1 MKSQS
6 HRLAEGG
13 RIDRATPLRFT
24 FNGRRFGGFAGDTL
38 ASALVANRVSVVGR
52 SVKYH
57 RPRGIFSAGSE
68 EPNAIVQLETGAHT
82 LANARAT
89 RVELYDGL
97 TATSVNCWP
106 SAEYDFAASLGLFS
120 RLLPAGFYYKT
131 FKWPASLW
139 MTYEAVIRRAAG
151 LGRAPDGPDPD
162 RYDKIN
168 VHCDVLVVGGGSAGL
183 AAALAAGRTGARVI
197 LADEQNEFGGA
208 LLNGHDEIDGAPALD
223 WTAEAVTRLGA
234 MDEVRCLPRT
244 TVFGYYHHNFLAAL
258 ERVTDHLGPQDA
270 GVLPRQRLWRIR
282 AKRVVLATGAIE
294 RPLVFAGNDRPGVM
308 LADAARTY
316 VNRYAARPGRQAV
329 LFANNDGA
337 YRAALDLRA
346 AGLRIAA
353 IVDTRPVPTGDLPA
367 EAESA
372 DIELIAGHAVVATH
386 GRKRLSALE
395 VMALGDGGGRISGA
409 ARRIPCD
416 LLCVSGGWNPTTHLF
431 SQSGGRLR
439 FDAART
445 CFVPSETAQTTRPA
459 GAASGTF
466 ALDDCLVEGRAA
478 GAAAAADTGF
488 RARGRTAKA
497 SGATVT
503 AEEAPGGYGVVPAPG
518 HPEGG
523 PKHFVDL
530 QNDVTAA
537 DIALAAREGYGSVEH
552 LKRYTTLGMGT
563 DQGKTANVAGLAI
576 LARLGGTD
584 VAETGHTTFR
594 SPYTPVTFGAL
605 AGRDVGALSDVVRR
619 TPMHHWHERAGARF
633 EDVGQWRRP
642 WYYRRAGEDMAG
654 AVKRE
659 CLAARHS
666 VGILD
671 ATTLGKIDIQGP
683 DAAELLNRVYTNA
696 WSKLEVGRCRYGL
709 MLNEDG
715 MVMDDGVTARLG
727 QHHYLMTTTTGNA
740 ARVLAWLEEWLQ
752 TEWPE
757 LRVYVASVTEQWATM
772 TLCGPNARRLLAEF
786 IGDVDLAAGAFP
798 FMAWRAATVG
808 GVAARLFRVSFTGE
822 LSFEINVPARY
833 GLGLWTAFM
842 NAGEKYGI
850 TPFGTEAMHV
860 LRAEKGYIIVGQETD
875 GTVTPADLGMDWI
888 VSSKKD
894 FLGRRSLSRSDTAR
908 PDRKQLVGLE
918 TEDAALVLP
927 EGAHVVE
934 NSGQVPPVPM
944 SGHVTSSY
952 YSANLG
958 RSIALAL
965 IKDGRKRMGE
975 NVRVALEDCAAR
987 AVIRDPVFFDVQGG
1001 RLHG

>member
-1 MKSQS
+1 MKGQS
-6 HRLAEGG
+6 HRLSEGG
-13 RIDRATPLRFT
+13 RIDRGRPLRFT
-24 FNGRRFGGFAGDTL
+24 FNGRQYGGYAGDTL
-38 ASALVANRVSVVGR
+38 ASALVANGVSVVGR
-52 SVKYH
+52 SFKYH

-68 EPNAIVQLETGAHT
+68 EPNAIVQVETGAHT

-97 TATSVNCWP
+97 AATSVNCWP
-106 SAEYDFAASLGLFS
+106 SADYDFAAALGLFW
-120 RLLPAGFYYKT
+120 RFLPAGFYYKT

-139 MTYEAVIRRAAG
+139 MTYEAIIRRSAG

-162 RYDKIN
+162 RYDKVN
-168 VHCDVLVVGGGSAGL
+168 VHCDVLVVGGGPAGM

-208 LLNGHDEIDGAPALD
+208 LLAGHDEIDGAPAVDWSTQAAARLD
-223 WTAEAVTRLGA
+223 A

-258 ERVTDHLGPQDA
+258 QRVTDHLGPH
-270 GVLPRQRLWRIR
+270 GSGNLPRQRLWRIR
-282 AKRVVLATGAIE
+282 AKQVVLATGAIE
-294 RPLVFAGNDRPGVM
+294 RPLIFAGNDRPGVM

-316 VNRYAARPGRQAV
+316 VNRYAAKPGRRAV

-346 AGLRIAA
+346 AGVEVAA
-353 IVDTRPVPTGDLPA
+353 IVDTRREPTGDLPA
-367 EAESA
+367 QAESA
-372 DIELIAGHAVVATH
+372 DIELIAGHGVVATH
-386 GRKRLSALE
+386 GRKRLASVE
-395 VMALGDGGGRISGA
+395 VMALSDDGEDVAGE

-416 LLCVSGGWNPTTHLF
+416 LLCVSGGWNPTAHLF

-439 FDAART
+439 FDAAHA
-445 CFVPSETAQTTRPA
+445 CFVPAEAAQPARPA
-459 GAASGTF
+459 GAANGTF
-466 ALDDCLVEGRAA
+466 ALDGCLAEGWAA
-478 GAAAAADTGF
+478 GADAAAGAGL
-488 RARGRTAKA
+488 RARGRAAKAPRATVTPEEA
-497 SGATVT
+497 SGA
-503 AEEAPGGYGVVPAPG
+503 YGAVPAPG

-523 PKHFVDL
+523 PKHFVDV

-537 DIALAAREGYGSVEH
+537 DIALAAREGYASVEH

-576 LARLGGTD
+576 LARLGGAD
-584 VAETGHTTFR
+584 IAGTGHTTFR
-594 SPYTPVTFGAL
+594 PPYTPVTFGAL

-633 EDVGQWRRP
+633 EDVGQWKRP

-654 AVKRE
+654 AVNRE
-659 CLAARHS
+659 CQAARNS

-683 DAAELLNRVYTNA
+683 DAAELLDRVYTNA

-709 MLNEDG
+709 MLGEDG

-727 QHHYLMTTTTGNA
+727 PHHYLMTTTTGNA

-757 LRVYVASVTEQWATM
+757 LKVYAASVTEQWATI
-772 TLCGPNARRLLAEF
+772 TLCGPGARRLLAECTDD
-786 IGDVDLAAGAFP
+786 IDLGVEAFP
-798 FMAWRAATVG
+798 FMAWRNGTVG
-808 GVAARLFRVSFTGE
+808 GVAARVFRVSFTGE

-888 VSSKKD
+888 VSTKKD
-894 FLGRRSLSRSDTAR
+894 FLGRRSLGRADTAR
-908 PDRKQLVGLE
+908 PGRKQLVGLE

-927 EGAHVVE
+927 EGAHIVE
-934 NSGQVPPVPM
+934 NPGAAPPVPM
-944 SGHVTSSY
+944 IGHVTSSY
-952 YSANLG
+952 HSANLG
-958 RSIALAL
+958 HSIALAL
-965 IKDGRKRMGE
+965 VKGGRGRLGE
-975 NVRVALEDCAAR
+975 TVNVALDGGTAR
-987 AVIRDPVFFDVQGG
+987 AVLRDPVFFDAEGS

>member
-1 MKSQS
+1 LKEQS

-13 RIDRATPLRFT
+13 RIDRGRPLRFT
-24 FNGRRFGGFAGDTL
+24 FNGRHYGGYAGDTL
-38 ASALVANRVSVVGR
+38 ASALVANGVSVVGR
-52 SVKYH
+52 GFKYH

-68 EPNAIVQLETGAHT
+68 EPNGVVQVESGAHT

-97 TATSVNCWP
+97 AATSVNCWP
-106 SAEYDFAASLGLFS
+106 SVDYDFAAALGLFS
-120 RLLPAGFYYKT
+120 RFLPAGFIYKT

-139 MTYEAVIRRAAG
+139 MTYESIIRRSAG

-162 RYDKIN
+162 RYDKAN
-168 VHCDVLVVGGGSAGL
+168 VHCDVLVVGGGPAGL

-208 LLNGHDEIDGAPALD
+208 LLSGNDEIDGTPARD
-223 WTAEAVTRLGA
+223 WIGEATAQLEA

-244 TVFGYYHHNFLAAL
+244 TAFGYYHHNFLTAL
-258 ERVTDHLGPQDA
+258 QRVTDHLGPH
-270 GVLPRQRLWRIR
+270 GGGNLPRQRLWRIR
-282 AKRVVLATGAIE
+282 AKQVVLATGAIE
-294 RPLVFAGNDRPGVM
+294 RPLIFAGNDRPGVM

-316 VNRYAARPGRQAV
+316 ANRYAAKPGQRAV

-346 AGLRIAA
+346 AGVEVAA
-353 IVDTRPVPTGDLPA
+353 IIDTRREPTGDLPA
-367 EAESA
+367 QAESSGIA
-372 DIELIAGHAVVATH
+372 LFAGHGVVATH
-386 GRKRLSALE
+386 GRKRLSAID
-395 VMALGDGGGRISGA
+395 VMALGDDGRDVAGE
-409 ARRIPCD
+409 ARSIPCD
-416 LLCVSGGWNPTTHLF
+416 LLCVSGGWNPTAHLF

-439 FDAART
+439 FDADRA
-445 CFVPSETAQTTRPA
+445 CFVPAEAAQEVRTA
-459 GAASGTF
+459 GAANGTF
-466 ALDDCLVEGRAA
+466 SLNGSLAEGWAA
-478 GAAAAADTGF
+478 GADAAASFPTRGHAVKPPSALDTPQ
-488 RARGRTAKA
+488 
-497 SGATVT
+497 
-503 AEEAPGGYGVVPAPG
+503 EAPGAYGAVPAPG

-576 LARLGGTD
+576 LARQGDADIPDGS
-584 VAETGHTTFR
+584 HTTFR
-594 SPYTPVTFGAL
+594 PPYTPVTFGAL

-619 TPMHHWHERAGARF
+619 TPMHHWHKRAGALF
-633 EDVGQWRRP
+633 EDVGQWKRP
-642 WYYRRAGEDMAG
+642 GHYPRDGENMAV
-654 AVKRE
+654 AVNRE
-659 CLAARHS
+659 CLAARTS
-666 VGILD
+666 VGIMD

-683 DAAELLNRVYTNA
+683 DAAKLLDLVYTNA

-709 MLNEDG
+709 MLGEDG

-727 QHHYLMTTTTGNA
+727 PHHYLMTTTTGNA
-740 ARVLAWLEEWLQ
+740 ARVLAWIEEWLQ

-757 LRVYVASVTEQWATM
+757 FKVYATSATEQWATI

-786 IGDVDLAAGAFP
+786 TDDIDLAPEAFP
-798 FMAWRAATVG
+798 FMAWREGTIG
-808 GVAARLFRVSFTGE
+808 GIAARVFRVSFTGE

-842 NAGEKYGI
+842 NAGEKYAI

-888 VSSKKD
+888 ISTKKD
-894 FLGRRSLSRSDTAR
+894 FLGRRSLARADTAR
-908 PDRKQLVGLE
+908 AGRKQLVGLE

-934 NSGQVPPVPM
+934 NPDAAPPVPM
-944 SGHVTSSY
+944 IGHVSSSY
-952 YSANLG
+952 YSANLE

-965 IKDGRKRMGE
+965 VKEGRGRLGE
-975 NVRVALEDCAAR
+975 TVHVSLEGGAAR
-987 AVIRDPVFFDVQGG
+987 AVIHDPVFFDADGS

>member
-1 MKSQS
+1 MKGQS
-6 HRLAEGG
+6 HRLPEGG
-13 RIDRATPLRFT
+13 RIDRGRPLRFT
-24 FNGRRFGGFAGDTL
+24 FNGRQYGGFAGDTL
-38 ASALVANRVSVVGR
+38 ASALLANRVSVVGR
-52 SVKYH
+52 GFKYH

-68 EPNAIVQLETGAHT
+68 EPNAIVQVETGAHT

-97 TATSVNCWP
+97 VATSVNCWP
-106 SAEYDFAASLGLFS
+106 SADYDFAAAIGLFS

-131 FKWPASLW
+131 FKWPASQW
-139 MTYEAVIRRAAG
+139 MTYEAIIRRAAG

-162 RYDKIN
+162 RYDKLNI
-168 VHCDVLVVGGGSAGL
+168 HCDVLVVGGGPAGL
-183 AAALAAGRTGARVI
+183 AAALTAGRTGARVI
-197 LADEQNEFGGA
+197 LTDEQNEFGGA
-208 LLNGHDEIDGAPALD
+208 LLSGHDEIDGAPAKEWVADAATQLD
-223 WTAEAVTRLGA
+223 A

-258 ERVTDHLGPQDA
+258 ERVTDHLGPQD
-270 GVLPRQRLWRIR
+270 GGGLPRQRLWRIR

-294 RPLVFAGNDRPGVM
+294 RPLIFAGNDRPGVM
-308 LADAARTY
+308 LANAARTY
-316 VNRYAARPGRQAV
+316 VNRYAARPGRRAV
-329 LFANNDGA
+329 LFTNNDSS

-346 AGLRIAA
+346 AGVEVAA
-353 IVDTRPVPTGDLPA
+353 IVDTRPEPTGDLPA
-367 EAESA
+367 DAESTG
-372 DIELIAGHAVVATH
+372 IELIAGHGVVATH
-386 GRKRLSALE
+386 GRKRLSSIE
-395 VMALGDGGGRISGA
+395 VMTLGENGREVSGEV
-409 ARRIPCD
+409 RRIECD
-416 LLCVSGGWNPTTHLF
+416 LLAVSGGWNPTAHLF

-439 FDAART
+439 FDAAGA
-445 CFVPSETAQTTRPA
+445 CLVPAVAAQGARPA
-459 GAASGTF
+459 GAANGTF
-466 ALDDCLVEGRAA
+466 VLDGCLAEGWAAGAGAAAEAGFRTRGRAA
-478 GAAAAADTGF
+478 GPPQ
-488 RARGRTAKA
+488 
-497 SGATVT
+497 ATVT
-503 AEEAPGGYGVVPAPG
+503 PEDAPGAYGAIPAPG

-537 DIALAAREGYGSVEH
+537 DIALAVREGYGSVEH

-584 VAETGHTTFR
+584 VAGTGHTTFR
-594 SPYTPVTFGAL
+594 PPYTPVTFGAL
-605 AGRDVGALSDVVRR
+605 AGRDVGALSDPVRR
-619 TPMHHWHERAGARF
+619 TPVHHWHERAGARF
-633 EDVGQWRRP
+633 EDVGQWKRP
-642 WYYRRAGEDMAG
+642 WYYPRPGEDMAG
-654 AVKRE
+654 AVNRE
-659 CLAARHS
+659 CRAARDS
-666 VGILD
+666 LGIMD
-671 ATTLGKIDIQGP
+671 ATTLGKIDIQGA

-709 MLNEDG
+709 MLGEDG

-727 QHHYLMTTTTGNA
+727 RNHYLMTTTTGNA
-740 ARVLAWLEEWLQ
+740 ARVLAWIEEWLQ
-752 TEWPE
+752 TEWPG
-757 LRVYVASVTEQWATM
+757 LKVHVASATEQWATI

-786 IGDVDLAAGAFP
+786 TGDIDLGAEAFP
-798 FMAWRAATVG
+798 FMAWREGTVG
-808 GVAARLFRVSFTGE
+808 GVVARLFRVSFTGE

-860 LRAEKGYIIVGQETD
+860 LRAEKGYIIVGQDTD
-875 GTVTPADLGMDWI
+875 GTVTPGDLGMDWI
-888 VSSKKD
+888 VSKKKD

-908 PDRKQLVGLE
+908 PGRKQLVGLE

-934 NSGQVPPVPM
+934 NSGQAPPVPM

-965 IKDGRKRMGE
+965 IKDGRRRMGE
-975 NVRVALEDCAAR
+975 NVHVALEGRTAR
-987 AVIRDPVFFDVQGG
+987 AVIRGPVFFDAEGG